1 VTAAVK
7 RDGGEEYVPRET
19 KLSSKNQVTLPV
31 AALAAAHVKSG
42 DVLSVKVEGDGV
54 IRLERYRDP
63 RLDLLNEIIGSAP
76 GISAAANLEELR
88 DEWER

>member
-1 VTAAVK
+1 MPAAVK
-7 RDGGEEYVPRET
+7 RDGEEYVPRET

>member
-1 VTAAVK
+1 MTAAVK
-7 RDGGEEYVPRET
+7 RYDHEVYEPRET
-19 KLSSKNQVTLPV
+19 KLSRKNQVTIPV
-31 AALAAAHVKSG
+31 AALAAAHFQPG
-42 DVLSVKVEGDGV
+42 DILSVKVEGDGV

-88 DEWER
+88 NEWER

>member
-1 VTAAVK
+1 VAAAVK
-7 RDGGEEYVPRET
+7 HDDEPPRRRS

-31 AALAAAHVKSG
+31 AALAAAHIKSG
-42 DVLSVKVEGDGV
+42 DELQVEVVGDGV
-54 IRLERYRDP
+54 LRLVRYRDP

>member
-7 RDGGEEYVPRET
+7 HDGDDPPPRRT
-19 KLSSKNQVTLPV
+19 KVSSKNQVTLPV
-31 AALAAAHVKSG
+31 AALAAARVKSG
-42 DVLSVKVEGDGV
+42 DILQVEVEGDGV
-54 IRLERYRDP
+54 LRLTRYRDP
-63 RLDLLNEIIGSAP
+63 RLDLLEEFIGSAP